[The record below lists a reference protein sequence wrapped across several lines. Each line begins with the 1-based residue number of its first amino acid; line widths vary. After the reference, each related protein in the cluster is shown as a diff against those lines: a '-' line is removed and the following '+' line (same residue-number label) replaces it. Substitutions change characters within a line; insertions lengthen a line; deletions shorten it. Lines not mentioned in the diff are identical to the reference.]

1 MSFEVD
7 RYPSAWAH
15 IALCADLTWAT
26 EPPDEFIIA
35 NQVLLILFAIT
46 LDPQDLRTIYSC
58 PRYQLLSTK
67 LSRYKKYLLLKI
79 LRGSDSFDV
88 YGLFSAPLGTTLPC
102 FSSPTG
108 RNNRIS
114 QLTN

>member
-35 NQVLLILFAIT
+35 NQVLFTVFAMT
-46 LDPQDLRTIYSC
+46 LEL
-58 PRYQLLSTK
+58 
-67 LSRYKKYLLLKI
+67 
-79 LRGSDSFDV
+79 
-88 YGLFSAPLGTTLPC
+88 
-102 FSSPTG
+102 
-108 RNNRIS
+108 
-114 QLTN
+114 